1 MQKNE
6 TVELTID
13 DLTTTGSGIGR
24 VDGMAVFVTA
34 ALPGETVLAKII
46 KVKKSYAVGKL
57 EKILVPSPLRVNPP
71 CPYFGR
77 CGGCTLQELS
87 YAGQLTYKHD
97 HVRDCFE
104 RIAHLPV
111 EVSFPLPSR
120 NEYHYRN
127 KAAFALHQRE
137 DGSVDIGFYALHSH
151 RVVDIDKCLLQY
163 DLVALIMSQVRVW
176 ITKSEV
182 SIYNEAT
189 GEGLLRHILVRADT
203 NGSYMLVL
211 VINGEDIPAR
221 DTLLQLL
228 TLALPQV
235 TSVVLN
241 VNRRRGNTILG
252 DRNILLKGSGWLY
265 TKIGDMEFRVG
276 PNSFLQVNH
285 SQTYPLYHQLLEQLG
300 IGRGERV
307 LDLFCGIGTISL
319 LAAKRAQHVTGIEYV
334 REAAENASINA
345 QLNGIENAD
354 FIAGDANELARRVF
368 EEEGAE
374 VVIVNPPRRGLS
386 EELIHMIV
394 RADPRAVGY
403 VSCDPA
409 TLARDA
415 AIFSSAGYHSSFAQP
430 VDLFPQTT
438 HVETVMVFSQST

>member
-1 MQKNE
+1 MRKNE
-6 TVELTID
+6 TIELTID

-24 VDGMAVFVTA
+24 FDGMAVFIAA
-34 ALPGETVLAKII
+34 ALPGETVRAKII
-46 KVKKSYAVGKL
+46 KVKKSYAIGRL
-57 EKILVPSPLRVNPP
+57 EEILVASPMRVEPP
-71 CPYFGR
+71 CPYFGK

-120 NEYHYRN
+120 STYHYRN
-127 KAAFALHQRE
+127 KASFALHQRE
-137 DGSVDIGFYALHSH
+137 DGRVDIGFYALHSH
-151 RVVDIDKCLLQY
+151 RVVDIDKCLLQH

-176 ITKSEV
+176 ITKSDV
-182 SIYNEAT
+182 SIYDEAT
-189 GEGLLRHILVRADT
+189 GDGLLRHIIVRSDS

-241 VNRRRGNTILG
+241 VNTRRGNTILG

-265 TKIGDMEFRVG
+265 ASIGGMDFRVG

-345 QLNGIENAD
+345 QLNGVENAD
-354 FIAGDANELARRVF
+354 FIAGDANELAKKVF
-368 EEEGAE
+368 EEEGIDI
-374 VVIVNPPRRGLS
+374 VVVNPPRRGLS
-386 EELIHMIV
+386 EELIHMIA
-394 RADPRAVGY
+394 RAHPRAVGY

-415 AIFSSAGYHSSFAQP
+415 EIFSRVGYHSSFAQP
-430 VDLFPQTT
+430 VDMFPQTT
-438 HVETVMVFSQST
+438 HIETVMVLSQHT